1 MGALGGLARL
11 GDAVN
16 ALMLTMSAAVA
27 NVARRGGGARR
38 GAGNP
43 WVSLDFPGFYR
54 GRGGIPGFHKGR
66 GGIPGFPW
74 ISLDFI
80 GDVGESLDF
89 TRDAEE
95 SLGFLGFPWIS

>member
-1 MGALGGLARL
+1 MSSGLTLGGSVGALGGLARL

-54 GRGGIPGFHKGR
+54 GRGGIPGF
-66 GGIPGFPW
+66 PW